1 MDCVFSFLLICL
13 LDEDGNCKY
22 SHLVNLA
29 LSREDSQFK
38 QLLERHS
45 NNIQED
51 TLESIRIVKDFLV
64 QSGDL
69 ESIEVTTHMIDT
81 CKGSYSLYKKYLKD
95 KKQESNCQKAKEEG
109 RIEQFSY

>member
-1 MDCVFSFLLICL
+1 METASTRIWLIWLYLYYCCHMETL
-13 LDEDGNCKY
+13 IP
-22 SHLVNLA
+22 
-29 LSREDSQFK
+29 REDSQFK

-81 CKGSYSLYKKYLKD
+81 CKGSYSLYKKYLKG